1 MASTLQTAPVLEVLG
16 RLHAQADREDAEAKR
31 RVRDRESQLGHR
43 LTQAQRYE
51 LYGDAPLA
59 IIREVGELY
68 YLLVVTHRP
77 LTIVEFGA
85 SHGISTIYLAAGIR
99 DAGGAG
105 RALITTEILPHKAAL
120 ARRNLRECGLQE
132 IVEMRVG
139 DALETLAD
147 GPSAPDMVVLDG
159 RNDLYVPVLDLLA
172 PRLPAGAL
180 VVADL
185 NTDDPDVLA
194 YQRGIREPGS
204 GFFSTELPL
213 DAGIELSVRLESRA

>member
-1 MASTLQTAPVLEVLG
+1 MASTLQTAPVREVLS
-16 RLHAQADREDAEAKR
+16 RLHAQADREDVEAKR
-31 RVRDRESQLGHR
+31 RVRDRQSELGHR

-68 YLLVVTHRP
+68 YLLVVSHRP
-77 LTIVEFGA
+77 TTIVEFGA

-105 RALITTEILPHKAAL
+105 RALITTEVLAHKAEL
-120 ARRNLRECGLQE
+120 ARRNLRECGLLDV
-132 IVEMRVG
+132 VEMRVG

-159 RNDLYVPVLDLLA
+159 RNDLYLPVLDLLA

-194 YQRGIREPGS
+194 YQRRIRDPGS
-204 GFFSTELPL
+204 GFFSIELPL
-213 DAGIELSVRLESRA
+213 DAGIELSVRLES

>member
-1 MASTLQTAPVLEVLG
+1 MRAAPG
-16 RLHAQADREDAEAKR
+16 
-31 RVRDRESQLGHR
+31 GHW
-43 LTQAQRYE
+43 
-51 LYGDAPLA
+51 
-59 IIREVGELY
+59 
-68 YLLVVTHRP
+68 
-77 LTIVEFGA
+77 
-85 SHGISTIYLAAGIR
+85 
-99 DAGGAG
+99 
-105 RALITTEILPHKAAL
+105 ITTEILPHKAEL
-120 ARRNLRECGLQE
+120 ARRNLRECGLQD

-147 GPSAPDMVVLDG
+147 GPSAPEMVVLDG

-194 YQRGIREPGS
+194 YQRHIREPGS

-213 DAGIELSVRLESRA
+213 DAGIELSVRLESRAVTLSRDVARRTLWTPPSRSRSGSPATGSHRAGEDPTRGSAPASVSAPRREP